1 MLDSE
6 GCGGGE
12 MIDTNEI
19 LTAEEAAQLLRVCPS
34 QIRTLARKGL
44 IPCGALCGACY

>member
-1 MLDSE
+1 
-6 GCGGGE
+6 